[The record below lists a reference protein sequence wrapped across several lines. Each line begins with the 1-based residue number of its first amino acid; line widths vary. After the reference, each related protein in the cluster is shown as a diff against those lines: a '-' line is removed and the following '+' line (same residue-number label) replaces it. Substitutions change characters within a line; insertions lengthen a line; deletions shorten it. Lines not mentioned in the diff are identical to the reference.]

1 MLHPN
6 LEIRGRPSHPDPY
19 IREDGGKGWPPQIF
33 SALQALVWSKN
44 KGGPGPPGPS
54 SGSTTAVEE
63 PFQVIYRT
71 LFLTTILFL
80 DLLWVHLFIPPPLPH
95 PPPTPDNVVTS
106 NGLIST
112 HCAQN
117 STFLG
122 VGAHRRGEVAS
133 FTNITGKVP
142 KCLTSIVSDAIL
154 SSSSSWQKCSQI

>member
-19 IREDGGKGWPPQIF
+19 IREDGGKGQPPQIF

-80 DLLWVHLFIPPPLPH
+80 DLLWVHLFIPPTPPPPPPH
-95 PPPTPDNVVTS
+95 PRQCCDIERTHFHPLRSKFNIFGGGSPPE
-106 NGLIST
+106 G
-112 HCAQN
+112 
-117 STFLG
+117 
-122 VGAHRRGEVAS
+122 RGCQ
-133 FTNITGKVP
+133 FY
-142 KCLTSIVSDAIL
+142 
-154 SSSSSWQKCSQI
+154 